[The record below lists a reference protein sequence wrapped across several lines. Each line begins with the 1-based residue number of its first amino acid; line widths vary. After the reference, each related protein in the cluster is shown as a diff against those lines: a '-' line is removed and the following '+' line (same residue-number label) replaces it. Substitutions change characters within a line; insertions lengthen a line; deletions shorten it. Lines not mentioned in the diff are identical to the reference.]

1 MSPIHAHH
9 GGPVD
14 VDGGVSSGRPMRC
27 LPLLAL
33 PSLLCLACP
42 APSEIC
48 GLPTTLPG
56 DDDVADGRGTATRSD
71 GAAFDEAGSWSTVS
85 LDIVVGTLTMTASA
99 DETGSRVADLIEA
112 AAFPICVPIGQRSDT
127 SGSAN
132 HVGDNLISD
141 ATHTGG
147 VAILDRDGDTLI
159 GRFEFD
165 LVGAASGE
173 TVTFSDGA
181 FRLPTR

>member
-1 MSPIHAHH
+1 
-9 GGPVD
+9 
-14 VDGGVSSGRPMRC
+14 MRC

-33 PSLLCLACP
+33 PSLLCVACP

-56 DDDVADGRGTATRSD
+56 DDDVANGRGTATRSD

-112 AAFPICVPIGQRSDT
+112 AAFPICVPIGERSET

-147 VAILDRDGDTLI
+147 VAILAEEGGLLI
-159 GRFEFD
+159 GRFSVD
-165 LVGAASGE
+165 LEAPSTGEERSITDGVFRVG
-173 TVTFSDGA
+173 
-181 FRLPTR
+181 RR